1 MPDQQKIRDLLSKYV
16 NGNENPTF
24 NKMVERD
31 TTPGLYDPA
40 KLEAITDFVL
50 YYESHKWEDEN
61 DDPYAVPDDAPG
73 LWQC

>member
-16 NGNENPTF
+16 NGNTDPTF
-24 NKMVERD
+24 NKMVEGNA
-31 TTPGLYDPA
+31 PGIYDPA
-40 KLEAITDFVL
+40 KLEVIKDFVL

>member
-16 NGNENPTF
+16 NGNVDPTF
-24 NKMVERD
+24 NKIVEKD
-31 TTPGLYDPA
+31 NVPGLYDPA

>member
-16 NGNENPTF
+16 NENVDPTF
-24 NKMVERD
+24 NKMIEKD
-31 TTPGLYDPA
+31 TVPGLYDIS

-61 DDPYAVPDDAPG
+61 DKHS
-73 LWQC
+73 

>member
-31 TTPGLYDPA
+31 TAPGLYDPA